1 MLLFLLRSRVVPSSQ
16 RKLFLFISNI
26 RPLSTLGTL
35 TSLWVGH
42 FLPFVSA
49 LFLWAGV
56 FPGSCRRQHASHSE
70 NPTSITC
77 TQTSCFPVTPSG
89 TCGLFLLLC
98 QEQWT
103 QRALCLC
110 PRFRFFLLFTEGE
123 LPTHTHLTFEKKPTP
138 SYVSAPPHQ
147 AAFIQWCLCTGHS
160 TPPQG

>member
-1 MLLFLLRSRVVPSSQ
+1 MLSFLLCSRVVRSSQ

-35 TSLWVGH
+35 HFPSPDSLCVGH
-42 FLPFVSA
+42 FLPLVSA

-56 FPGSCRRQHASHSE
+56 FPGSSQRQHASHSE
-70 NPTSITC
+70 NSTSITC

-89 TCGLFLLLC
+89 TFGLFLLLC

-110 PRFRFFLLFTEGE
+110 PRLRFFLLFTQRENCR
-123 LPTHTHLTFEKKPTP
+123 HTD
-138 SYVSAPPHQ
+138 V
-147 AAFIQWCLCTGHS
+147 
-160 TPPQG
+160 